1 MLVAILTGLV
11 VALWLD
17 RMFFK
22 GKDKVA
28 RKGLEALASEFNREV
43 CLYDFIEEASI
54 YTKDFSKELARDNK
68 IFKLKMEVLEIV
80 KKDMLSLRDFMDNKI
95 EKSNERISTLAKKAE
110 QVDLQTAQGIDAL
123 ANHLKLEIVPF
134 HQKEEIGFKIIKLKK

>member
-43 CLYDFIEEASI
+43 FLYDFIEEASI
-54 YTKDFSKELARDNK
+54 YTKDFSKEFKKDNK
-68 IFKLKMEVLEIV
+68 IFEAKMELHDRMNKICDRVEKIAATAEKTDKNIAQGVNTLARHLKLDIV
-80 KKDMLSLRDFMDNKI
+80 PFKKEAEEGFKI
-95 EKSNERISTLAKKAE
+95 EKIKK
-110 QVDLQTAQGIDAL
+110 G
-123 ANHLKLEIVPF
+123 
-134 HQKEEIGFKIIKLKK
+134 KK